1 MEILD
6 KRLVE
11 SRKSK
16 NNSSRSK
23 LIEEY
28 MPFIIKEISNVT
40 GRYVSY
46 ENSLELSVGLIAF
59 DEAIDRYEKDKGS
72 FTNLASLVI
81 RSRVKDF
88 LNKNNYYEHHLPIE
102 EDEEFGLVVEFG
114 NNDLKEEVEKF
125 NKILDKFN
133 IDIETLVEESPTHE
147 KTRRENIKLGKDV
160 SKEKPIV
167 KKLYRTKKL
176 PMADIILKF
185 RTTKK
190 KLKYHRNFLIS
201 VIIVFNEKLSNI
213 MEFMNL
219 GGTSND

>member
-1 MEILD
+1 MEALD
-6 KRLVE
+6 EKLVK

-16 NNSSRSK
+16 NNISRSK

-28 MPFIIKEISNVT
+28 MPFIIKEISKVT

-46 ENSLELSVGLIAF
+46 ENSLELTVGLMAF
-59 DEAIDRYEKDKGS
+59 DEAIDRYQTDKGS
-72 FTNLASLVI
+72 FTNFASLVI
-81 RSRVKDF
+81 SSRVKDF
-88 LNKNNYYEHHLPIE
+88 LRKNDYYKYNLPIE
-102 EDEEFGLVVEFG
+102 ENEEFGEIVQFG
-114 NNDLKEEVEKF
+114 EDPLKEEVSRF
-125 NKILDKFN
+125 NKILDSFN

-147 KTRRENIKLGKDV
+147 KTRKENIELGKNI

-167 KKLYRTKKL
+167 KKLYKTKKL
-176 PMADIILKF
+176 PMADIVLKF

-201 VIIVFNEKLSNI
+201 VIVVFNENMSNI

>member
-6 KRLVE
+6 EKLIE

-28 MPFIIKEISNVT
+28 MPFIIKEISKVT

-46 ENSLELSVGLIAF
+46 ENSLELSVGLMAF
-59 DEAIDRYEKDKGS
+59 NEAIDRYQSDKGS

-88 LNKNNYYEHHLPIE
+88 LKNNNYYEHNLPIE
-102 EDEEFGLVVEFG
+102 ENEEFGEMVEFG
-114 NNDLKEEVEKF
+114 ESQLKEEVNKF
-125 NKILDKFN
+125 NEILDEFG

-147 KTRRENIKLGKDV
+147 KTRRENIELGRNV

-167 KKLYRTKKL
+167 DKLYKTKKL
-176 PMADIILKF
+176 PMADIVLKF

-201 VIIVFNEKLSNI
+201 VIVVFNERLSYI
-213 MEFMNL
+213 MEFMDL